1 MSVQVRLR
9 VLEKVKV
16 LHLTEK
22 GVEIFIKR
30 SQTKLQESFWNNYEL
45 VIWKKDSGGYTDT
58 EGMYRKDAWGKA
70 EKISVSREGI
80 WKLPKKYVKYFK

>member
-45 VIWKKDSGGYTDT
+45 VIWKKDGGGYTDT
-58 EGMYRKDAWGKA
+58 NGMYRKDAWGKA
-70 EKISVSREGI
+70 EKISVNREGI